1 VQVCELA
8 QTHFNYQTIPIIKP
22 GTQSVIERRMLN
34 FKPMFT
40 QSPCFSMARRVR
52 RTCLTAGLLLVSSTS
67 TIVLPS
73 LIAHPTGQVMAQE
86 NDQAIL
92 DNDEIF
98 TRYVRAAFAIEKQRR
113 SMMGQVKELMGGSV
127 PSNVCGNLDSL
138 PGEVQAPVGAIC
150 TSYTRY
156 VSATVYQK
164 QKLTKDEFNAF
175 QRQMNQPAMRQRINQ
190 KIQVLELK

>member
-1 VQVCELA
+1 MMCKFVDW
-8 QTHFNYQTIPIIKP
+8 HRSIPAIKL

-34 FKPMFT
+34 FKPMFI
-40 QSPCFSMARRVR
+40 QSPCFSIARRVR
-52 RTCLTAGLLLVSSTS
+52 RTCLTAGLLLVTGTS
-67 TIVLPS
+67 TIVVPS
-73 LIAHPTGQVMAQE
+73 LIAHPSGQVIAQE

-113 SMMGQVKELMGGSV
+113 SMMGQVKELMGGAV
-127 PSNVCGNLDSL
+127 PSNVCSNLDNL
-138 PGEVQAPVGAIC
+138 PGEAQAPVGAIC
-150 TSYTRY
+150 ASYTRY

-164 QKLTKDEFNAF
+164 QRLTKEEFNAF

-190 KIQVLELK
+190 KIQELELK